1 MMKMPKDKRFLA
13 AIVVLVLLVLY
24 VILGYTVKMVP
35 LPSFMPSYRSTG
47 KDGKGK
53 ATTKEKFENTTIKN
67 TLKKQQK
74 DAKEYRKENPGV
86 PDLTP
91 VKPLPGKSGDAFR
104 SGKDEMKA
112 LKNANNI
119 KIDPQDLI
127 PDPDDAKKWN
137 DANPVGTGT
146 LADQNFLDA
155 GFHVGVNSVGQSL
168 RNANL
173 QLRSEPAN
181 PVKDVSPWLNTTI
194 DPELERRPLE

>member
-1 MMKMPKDKRFLA
+1 MMMKMPKDKRVLA
-13 AIVVLVLLVLY
+13 AIAVLVMIVLY
-24 VILGYTVKMVP
+24 IILAYTIEMVP

-53 ATTKEKFENTTIKN
+53 ATTKEKFQNTKK

-91 VKPLPGKSGDAFR
+91 VKPMPGKSGDAFR

>member
-1 MMKMPKDKRFLA
+1 MMMKMPKDKRFLA
-13 AIVVLVLLVLY
+13 AIVGIVLVMLVLY
-24 VILGYTVKMVP
+24 ILLGYTVDKVP
-35 LPSFMPSYRSTG
+35 LPKFMLSGQDR
-47 KDGKGK
+47 KGK
-53 ATTKEKFENTTIKN
+53 ATTKEKFQNTKK